1 MSQLDEMV
9 LPAVWSLI
17 RSELVAGPGPTRD
30 ELIQRLTPVG
40 LIDRAG
46 NAPAASRHVGPTLRA
61 LQQLNLV
68 VSDDDELLSLEDP
81 GLSEPVFRA
90 AVADRMLTVPSG
102 VDPFEIREGGQQP
115 EYHAELAVAWL
126 HLQGFEEELAG
137 WREAVSP
144 LLDAQ
149 FGTSRALLRDTAP
162 YNTLERLV
170 RWLGI
175 GDWGRPERGGRQA
188 ALLPDPTRLL
198 RTVLED
204 LIPEGSVPAL
214 EFLNRTGQRFPWLPH
229 GEIGRAVA
237 QQIQGSHRLDRSPD
251 EQMLPQGLTL
261 ALTRLQFEKRII
273 LEEGD
278 DPKRR
283 VRLQYPGSAED
294 LGIARVVI
302 A

>member
-17 RSELVAGPGPTRD
+17 RGELLAAPLQPRD
-30 ELIQRLTPVG
+30 QLIDRLTPVG

-46 NAPAASRHVGPTLRA
+46 SAPAASRHVGPTLRA
-61 LQQLNLV
+61 LQQLGLV
-68 VSDDDELLSLEDP
+68 VSNEQGLLALEDP
-81 GLSEPVFRA
+81 ALPEPAFRA
-90 AVADRMLTVPSG
+90 EVARRLLVMPADA
-102 VDPFEIREGGQQP
+102 DPFAIREGGQQP
-115 EYHAELAVAWL
+115 EYHGEIAVAWL
-126 HLQGFEEELAG
+126 HLQGFERELAG
-137 WREAVSP
+137 WQGASP
-144 LLDAQ
+144 VLEDQ
-149 FGTSRALLRDTAP
+149 FGTSRSLLRDGAP

-175 GDWGRPERGGRQA
+175 GDWSRPEGGGRQA

-198 RTVLED
+198 RTVLRE
-204 LIPEGSVPAL
+204 LVPEGTVSAL
-214 EFLNRTGQRFPWLPH
+214 EFLSRTAQRFPWLPH

-237 QQIQGSHRLDRSPD
+237 QQIRGSHRLDRSAA
-251 EQMLPQGLTL
+251 EEMLPQGLTL
-261 ALTRLQFEKRII
+261 ALTRLQFEKRVI

-283 VRLQYPGSAED
+283 IRLQYPGVGED
-294 LGIARVVI
+294 IGIARVVI